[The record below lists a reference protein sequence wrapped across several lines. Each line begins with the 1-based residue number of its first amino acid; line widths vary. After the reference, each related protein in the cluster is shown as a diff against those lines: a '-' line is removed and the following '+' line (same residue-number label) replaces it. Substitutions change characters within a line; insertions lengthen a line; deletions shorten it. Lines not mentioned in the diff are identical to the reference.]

1 MDDQVAQTFRV
12 AVTADAFD
20 ADGKPRFAEMGLELL
35 EQTPGVEHRPLA
47 EYRPV
52 LEARQLEGLQGL
64 LVLDGGVDAATLS
77 RSEEFLALSRFGV
90 GYDQIDVAAC
100 TDADVVLLIA
110 AGAVDRSMAEAT
122 IGWMI
127 AITHHTLIKDRM
139 VRRGDWERS
148 RCVGVELRDRT
159 LGVIGLGGIARETIR
174 LLAAFGMRP
183 PLACDPYVDPAV
195 GASLGVRLVDLDTLL
210 AGADFVS
217 LHCPLNDT
225 TRGLL
230 GARELAL
237 MKPDAYLINTARGG
251 LVDEDALIAVLTE
264 ARIAGAAIDCFAAEP
279 HTDPQPWQG
288 LDNVIL
294 APHCIGWTAELFRD
308 MGRAACRGIV
318 DMAQGR
324 RPHGVVNPEVLAKPS
339 FQEKWRRLRST
350 SG

>member
-1 MDDQVAQTFRV
+1 MGEQAGQQFRV

-20 ADGKPRFAEMGLELL
+20 AAGKPRFEEMGLEILAR
-35 EQTPGVEHRPLA
+35 TPGVEYRPLA
-47 EYRPV
+47 EHRPV
-52 LEARQLEGLQGL
+52 LEARQLQGLQGL

-90 GYDQIDVAAC
+90 GYDQIDVPAC
-100 TDADVVLLIA
+100 TEADVVLLIA

-122 IGWMI
+122 VGWMI
-127 AITHHTLIKDRM
+127 AITHHTLLKDRM

-174 LLAAFGMRP
+174 LLAPFGMRP

-195 GASLGVRLVDLDTLL
+195 GATLGVELVELDTLL
-210 AGADFVS
+210 ARADFVS

-230 GARELAL
+230 GARELGL
-237 MKPDAYLINTARGG
+237 MKADAYLVNTARGG
-251 LVDEDALIAVLTE
+251 LVDEDALLASLTE
-264 ARIAGAAIDCFAAEP
+264 GRIAGAALDCFADEP
-279 HTDPQPWQG
+279 HTDPQRWQA
-288 LDNVIL
+288 LENVIL
-294 APHCIGWTAELFRD
+294 APHCIGWTDELFRD

-318 DMAQGR
+318 DLAQGR
-324 RPHGVVNPEVLAKPS
+324 RPHGMVNPEVLAKPS
-339 FQEKWRRLRST
+339 FQEKWRRLRIAA
-350 SG
+350 G

>member
-1 MDDQVAQTFRV
+1 MGDQVAQRFRV

-20 ADGKPRFAEMGLELL
+20 ADGEPRFAEMGLEIL
-35 EQTPGVEHRPLA
+35 ERTPGIEYRPLG

-90 GYDQIDVAAC
+90 GYDQIDVPAC
-100 TDADVVLLIA
+100 TEADVVLLIA

-122 IGWMI
+122 VGWMI
-127 AITHHTLIKDRM
+127 AITHHALLKDRM

-174 LLAAFGMRP
+174 LLAPFGMRP

-195 GASLGVRLVDLDTLL
+195 GAALGVQLVDLDTLL

-237 MKPDAYLINTARGG
+237 LKPDAYLINTARGG
-251 LVDEDALIAVLTE
+251 LVDEDALRAALGE
-264 ARIAGAAIDCFAAEP
+264 GRIAGAAIDCFADEP
-279 HTDPQPWQG
+279 HTDPQRWQR

-294 APHCIGWTAELFRD
+294 APHCIGWTDELFRD

-318 DMAQGR
+318 ALAQGR
-324 RPHGVVNPEVLAKPS
+324 RPHGMVNPEVLAKAS
-339 FQEKWRRLRST
+339 FQEKWRRLRIAP
-350 SG
+350 G